1 MICQS
6 NSPALKAENPIEMTV
21 VDFHLAGAKQK
32 RLIILQWEMM
42 GEYVNQYK
50 TRFRNFRFVV
60 SLLFVNNAY
69 GY

>member
-1 MICQS
+1 
-6 NSPALKAENPIEMTV
+6 
-21 VDFHLAGAKQK
+21 
-32 RLIILQWEMM
+32 MM